1 MVQRFADTEAYG
13 DECLILDYF
22 GLIKYEV
29 NSLLGFSHL
38 VDYISVH
45 IRSDLERYLLIS
57 HSVIVKA
64 VGGGGGGC
72 NTDIK
77 MLVTYHWT
85 Q

>member
-1 MVQRFADTEAYG
+1 M
-13 DECLILDYF
+13 CLILDYF

-45 IRSDLERYLLIS
+45 IRSDLERYLLLS
-57 HSVIVKA
+57 HFTIVNA
-64 VGGGGGGC
+64 EEGG
-72 NTDIK
+72 NTENK
-77 MLVTYHWT
+77 MLATYYWT

>member
-1 MVQRFADTEAYG
+1 M
-13 DECLILDYF
+13 CLILDYF

-57 HSVIVKA
+57 HSAIVQA
-64 VGGGGGGC
+64 GEGGDT
-72 NTDIK
+72 NNK
-77 MLVTYHWT
+77 MWRRTTGLSKLNPKIHVLT
-85 Q
+85 QK